1 MCESIINAL
10 PYPYL
15 RLRHDEK
22 SSARVAVLGAGGARV
37 AGSSRRAH
45 CQSCSRACL
54 RVDSRVAPVSGLV
67 SYFSEVYARHGLGRR
82 VACCTSCVYAV
93 GGATGVA
100 GLVSGAITARPTHP
114 RT

>member
-37 AGSSRRAH
+37 RLPA

-93 GGATGVA
+93 RC
-100 GLVSGAITARPTHP
+100 SRSPE
-114 RT
+114 R

>member
-37 AGSSRRAH
+37 RLSGSRLRRRA
-45 CQSCSRACL
+45 
-54 RVDSRVAPVSGLV
+54 SRVRALVCASTVVSRL
-67 SYFSEVYARHGLGRR
+67 
-82 VACCTSCVYAV
+82 
-93 GGATGVA
+93 
-100 GLVSGAITARPTHP
+100 
-114 RT
+114 

>member
-37 AGSSRRAH
+37 RPRLAVAAA

-93 GGATGVA
+93 RGVHA
-100 GLVSGAITARPTHP
+100 GRRDNRARPTHP